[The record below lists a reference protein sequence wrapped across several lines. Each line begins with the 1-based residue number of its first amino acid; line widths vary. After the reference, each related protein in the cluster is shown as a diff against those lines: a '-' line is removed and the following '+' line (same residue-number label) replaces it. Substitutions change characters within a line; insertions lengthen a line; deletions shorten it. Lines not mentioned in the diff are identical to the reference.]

1 MHKLTR
7 WLAFPSSKLR
17 NLQYSKWKL
26 FAEVFQ
32 ICYNWSV
39 SYLCYLVHALISDI
53 LLYCDIKISVTASS
67 EKHLY
72 LQVIHIWHRIK
83 FPLFYYMNC
92 LIIGLVAHAFTP
104 NTRKAK
110 ASKWSVCLRLSG
122 LHEFQTNQSKIERLC
137 LKTNK

>member
-1 MHKLTR
+1 MACFPKLKAKKPTIQQV
-7 WLAFPSSKLR
+7 KTI
-17 NLQYSKWKL
+17 
-26 FAEVFQ
+26 AEVFQ

-53 LLYCDIKISVTASS
+53 LFYCDIKICVTASS

-72 LQVIHIWHRIK
+72 LQVIPIWHRIK

>member
-1 MHKLTR
+1 MACFPKLKAKKLTIQQVKTICR
-7 WLAFPSSKLR
+7 GFPDLLQLICVLFMLFSTCIDFWHSFILWHKNLCNCFLR
-17 NLQYSKWKL
+17 KTS
-26 FAEVFQ
+26 
-32 ICYNWSV
+32 
-39 SYLCYLVHALISDI
+39 
-53 LLYCDIKISVTASS
+53 
-67 EKHLY
+67 